1 VLAGLLAGRTSFSP
15 VSSLAGATSSPKL
28 PAGEVRVGGFGG
40 VEGLKDFLREDSI
53 DLVVDAA
60 HPFAVRISE
69 HAKAAAEA
77 RGIPLLRLA
86 RAPWTP
92 QSGDCWHEF
101 NSVQEAAES
110 LPSGARVLL
119 TLGSRDLAPFFAR
132 EDIFWVAR
140 MIEPPSPPVPSNA
153 SILLA
158 PPAESAEEEAAL
170 LRAEAI
176 DWLVSK
182 NAGGHGAEAK
192 LVAARALDLPVAM
205 IARPVK
211 PPATSVPTPEE
222 MVEAVENLFGRQG

>member
-1 VLAGLLAGRTSFSP
+1 MLAGLLAGRTSFSP
-15 VSSLAGATSSPKL
+15 VSSLAGATSSPNL

-40 VEGLKDFLREDSI
+40 VEGLKSFLREDSI

-69 HAKAAAEA
+69 NAKTATEA
-77 RGIPLLRLA
+77 LGIPLLRLT
-86 RAPWTP
+86 RPPWTP
-92 QSGDCWHEF
+92 QAGDRWHGF
-101 NSVQEAAES
+101 DSIQDAAKS

-140 MIEPPSPPVPSNA
+140 MIEPPSLRVPSNA

-182 NAGGHGAEAK
+182 NAGGRGAEAK
-192 LVAARALDLPVAM
+192 LAAARALSLPVAM
-205 IARPVK
+205 IPRPVK
-211 PPATSVPTPEE
+211 PPASSVPTPEE
-222 MVEAVENLFGRQG
+222 MVGAIESLFGGQG